1 MYISNDV
8 KSTIIRARAPSKQRT
23 RPRYCLL
30 PVFGPSSEA
39 SMTMGIF
46 SGTFVHSSVAC
57 CGPVMIDSL
66 PTSEELIFRQNLCL
80 VAEMYI

>member
-1 MYISNDV
+1 
-8 KSTIIRARAPSKQRT
+8 
-23 RPRYCLL
+23 
-30 PVFGPSSEA
+30 
-39 SMTMGIF
+39 MTMGIF

-66 PTSEELIFRQNLCL
+66 PTSEELIFRQNLFL